1 MWDMSTGTAA
11 PLHKYIGMLRVARN
25 PFPLSISS
33 LFHPCKHIRNS
44 MGISSKVSE
53 FSGVND
59 NNNSDTA
66 FTEKKRDK
74 PASSFHS
81 ARTFFH

>member
-1 MWDMSTGTAA
+1 VLSTGTAA
-11 PLHKYIGMLRVARN
+11 PLYKYTGMLRIARN

-53 FSGVND
+53 FSRLINHI
-59 NNNSDTA
+59 NSETA
-66 FTEKKRDK
+66 FG
-74 PASSFHS
+74 
-81 ARTFFH
+81 